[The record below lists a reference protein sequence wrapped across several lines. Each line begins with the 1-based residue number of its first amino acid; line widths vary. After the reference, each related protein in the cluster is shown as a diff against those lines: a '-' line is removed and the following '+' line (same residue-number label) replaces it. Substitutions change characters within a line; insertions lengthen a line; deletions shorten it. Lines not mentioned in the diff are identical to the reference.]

1 MMQPHEKSLQ
11 TCAGR
16 RLSKRKGWFMHE
28 ADLSK
33 LALQFQKR

>member
-1 MMQPHEKSLQ
+1 MRLVSYVGG
-11 TCAGR
+11 GR
-16 RLSKRKGWFMHE
+16 FLTGKLVFMGV